1 MFYTAL
7 SSGRSR
13 GRARKWQ
20 PVLILGKGTVEFERG
35 VNLGFFPS
43 PFFMSGYIH
52 LEARNSNS
60 IIRIGE
66 DTHIN
71 NNFVAIAEHTS
82 ITIGKK
88 CFIGTNVEILDSD
101 FHGLK
106 VSERATSDP
115 QKARPV
121 VLGDD
126 VFIGSNARIM
136 KGVVIGNG
144 SVITNSAVVVREI
157 PPGVVAGGNPA
168 VVLRTIERE

>member
-1 MFYTAL
+1 MFYEAL

-13 GRARKWQ
+13 GRAHKAQ
-20 PVLILGKGTVEFERG
+20 PVLILGKGIVQFERG
-35 VNLGFFPS
+35 VRLGFFPS

-52 LEARNSNS
+52 LEARNSGS
-60 IIRIGE
+60 SIRIGE
-66 DTHIN
+66 GTHIN

-82 ITIGKK
+82 ITIGKR
-88 CFIGTNVEILDSD
+88 CFVGANVEILDSD

-106 VSERATSDP
+106 VSERATSNS
-115 QKARPV
+115 QKAKPV

-126 VFIGSNARIM
+126 VFIGSNVKIM

-144 SVITNSAVVVREI
+144 SAIANSAIVVRDV

-168 VVLRTIERE
+168 KVLRTIEGE